1 MKYNWA
7 VANNSRKIDN
17 DLAYPSLGICMIAT
31 NSYIKKWFKV
41 ASDLEKISL
50 EKLSEATI
58 HLFTD
63 NASLAQ
69 GWALDNLSSIKLKV
83 YDIQSWG
90 WPEATL
96 LRYKFITEQSHK
108 FNEDLLMYLDCDMRV
123 LGDFSKKLYIDR
135 WTSGIAL
142 VQHPGFYRNKGL
154 QGIVDFFYN
163 PRLVLSLISKI
174 KSGAKGYGTWE
185 TNKLST
191 AFVPRS
197 LRKNYFHGAV
207 WFGRRIEFLRM
218 CEKLALNVNS
228 DLENNYTAIWHDESH
243 LNNYA
248 AFNAVE
254 KLNPEFSGVPSYKN
268 LRKYE
273 FLIISEE
280 KKFGE
285 GRTPT
290 DLSKTHV

>member
-1 MKYNWA
+1 
-7 VANNSRKIDN
+7 
-17 DLAYPSLGICMIAT
+17 
-31 NSYIKKWFKV
+31 
-41 ASDLEKISL
+41 
-50 EKLSEATI
+50 
-58 HLFTD
+58 
-63 NASLAQ
+63 
-69 GWALDNLSSIKLKV
+69 
-83 YDIQSWG
+83 
-90 WPEATL
+90 
-96 LRYKFITEQSHK
+96 
-108 FNEDLLMYLDCDMRV
+108 MRV
-123 LGDFSKKLYIDR
+123 LGDFSKKLNFDR
-135 WTSGIAL
+135 WISGIAL

-154 QGIVDFFYN
+154 TGIVDFFYN
-163 PRLVLSLISKI
+163 PRFFLHLILK
-174 KSGAKGYGTWE
+174 KKLGAKGYGTWE

-207 WFGRRIEFLRM
+207 WFGRRIEFLKM
-218 CEKLALNVNS
+218 CEKLALNINR

-254 KLNPEFSGVPSYKN
+254 KLSPEFSGVPSYKN
-268 LRKYE
+268 LRKYD

-290 DLSKTHV
+290 DLSKTNA

>member
-1 MKYNWA
+1 MVQNDSGKVDYNFA
-7 VANNSRKIDN
+7 G
-17 DLAYPSLGICMIAT
+17 PSLGICMIAT

-50 EKLSEATI
+50 EKFGETTI

-69 GWALDNLSSIKLKV
+69 RWAQENLNSIKLKV

-96 LRYKFITEQSHK
+96 FRYKFFTEQSHK

-123 LGDFSKKLYIDR
+123 LGDFSKKLNIDN
-135 WTSGIAL
+135 WISGIAL

-154 QGIVDFFYN
+154 PGIVDVLYN
-163 PRLVLSLISKI
+163 PRFVLHLILKI

-185 TNKLST
+185 TNKSST

-207 WFGRRIEFLRM
+207 WFGRRIEFLKM
-218 CEKLALNVNS
+218 CKKLALDINR
-228 DLENNYTAIWHDESH
+228 DLEKNYTAIWHDESH

-248 AFNAVE
+248 AFNTVE
-254 KLNPEFSGVPSYKN
+254 KLSPEFSGVPSYKN
-268 LRKYE
+268 LRKLE

-290 DLSKTHV
+290 DLSKTHA

>member
-1 MKYNWA
+1 M
-7 VANNSRKIDN
+7 VESNSRKIDN
-17 DLAYPSLGICMIAT
+17 NFTGPSLGICMIAT

-50 EKLSEATI
+50 EKFGETTI

-63 NASLAQ
+63 DASLAQ
-69 GWALDNLSSIKLKV
+69 GWAQKNLNSIKLKV

-96 LRYKFITEQSHK
+96 FRYKFFTEQSHK
-108 FNEDLLMYLDCDMRV
+108 LNEDILMYLDCDMRV
-123 LGDFSKKLYIDR
+123 LGDYSKKLNIDN
-135 WTSGIAL
+135 WISGIAL

-154 QGIVDFFYN
+154 AGIVDFLYN
-163 PRLVLSLISKI
+163 PRFVLHLILKI

-207 WFGRRIEFLRM
+207 WFGRRIEFLKM
-218 CEKLALNVNS
+218 CEKLALNVNR
-228 DLENNYTAIWHDESH
+228 DLEKNYTAIWHDESH

-248 AFNAVE
+248 ALNTVE
-254 KLNPEFSGVPSYKN
+254 KLSPEFSGVPSYKN
-268 LRKYE
+268 LRKLE
-273 FLIISEE
+273 FLIVTEE

-290 DLSKTHV
+290 DLSKTHA

>member
-1 MKYNWA
+1 
-7 VANNSRKIDN
+7 
-17 DLAYPSLGICMIAT
+17 MIAT

-50 EKLSEATI
+50 EKFRETTI

-63 NASLAQ
+63 NASFAQ
-69 GWALDNLSSIKLKV
+69 GWAQENLNSIKLKV

-96 LRYKFITEQSHK
+96 FRYKFITKHSQEL
-108 FNEDLLMYLDCDMRV
+108 NEDLLMYLDCDMRV
-123 LGDFSKKLYIDR
+123 LGDFSKKLNINN
-135 WTSGIAL
+135 WNSGVAL

-154 QGIVDFFYN
+154 QGIVDFLYN
-163 PRLVLSLISKI
+163 PRFVLHLILKI
-174 KSGAKGYGTWE
+174 KSGGKGYGTWE

-191 AFVPRS
+191 AFVPRR

-207 WFGRRIEFLRM
+207 WFGRRIEFLKM
-218 CEKLALNVNS
+218 CKILAFNINR
-228 DLENNYTAIWHDESH
+228 DLEKNYTAIWHDESH
-243 LNNYA
+243 LNHYA
-248 AFNAVE
+248 AFNTVQ
-254 KLNPEFSGVPSYKN
+254 KLSPEFSGVPSYKN
-268 LRKYE
+268 LRKLE

-290 DLSKTHV
+290 DLSKSHA

>member
-1 MKYNWA
+1 
-7 VANNSRKIDN
+7 VENNFRKVDDN
-17 DLAYPSLGICMIAT
+17 FVRTSLGICMIAT

-50 EKLSEATI
+50 EKFDEVTI

-69 GWALDNLSSIKLKV
+69 RWAQKNLSTVKLKV

-90 WPEATL
+90 WPEVTL
-96 LRYKFITEQSHK
+96 FRYKFFTEQSHK
-108 FNEDLLMYLDCDMRV
+108 LNEDLLMYLDCDMRV
-123 LGDFSKKLYIDR
+123 LGDFSKKLDIDR

-154 QGIVDFFYN
+154 PGIADFFYD
-163 PRLVLSLISKI
+163 PKLVLALILKI

-185 TNKLST
+185 TNEFST

-207 WFGRRIEFLRM
+207 WFGRRIEFLKM
-218 CEKLALNVNS
+218 CEKLALNITR
-228 DLENNYTAIWHDESH
+228 DLEKNYTAIWHDESH

-248 AFNAVE
+248 ALNTVE
-254 KLNPEFSGVPSYKN
+254 KLSPEFSGVPSYKN
-268 LRKYE
+268 LRKLE
-273 FLIISEE
+273 FFIITEE
-280 KKFGE
+280 KRFGE

-290 DLSKTHV
+290 DLSKTHA